1 MKKLKE
7 NVESY
12 KKIYLNFNYTILFF
26 AIYIISYPIVSKII
40 GIFFP
45 FLSKC
50 IYKELTGRP
59 CPLCGGTR
67 YIANLKNVFSDP
79 SIILKPFG
87 IIMLFVFFNLIFR
100 IWCIYYIKKDGKNIK
115 NIIIADFI
123 MLLTVVIVFFTYE
136 ILFIINQYS

>member
-79 SIILKPFG
+79 SIILQPFG

-115 NIIIADFI
+115 NIIISDFI
-123 MLLTVVIVFFTYE
+123 LLLTVVIVFFTYE

>member
-1 MKKLKE
+1 MKNLKE
-7 NVESY
+7 NIENY

-26 AIYIISYPIVSKII
+26 AIYIISYPIVAKII

-50 IYKELTGRP
+50 IYKELTKKP

-67 YIANLKNVFSDP
+67 YIKNLKYVFRDP
-79 SIILKPFG
+79 STLLQPFG

-100 IWCIYYIKKDGKNIK
+100 IVCIYYIKKDGKNVK
-115 NIIIADFI
+115 NIIIVDFI
-123 MLLTVVIVFFTYE
+123 LLLIVAIVFFIYE
-136 ILFIINQYS
+136 ILFVINQYS